1 MTELDTGSAFSLISI
16 QMETALLGLH
26 PFYVYEISITSVT
39 VGPGTSTTFSVQT
52 LEDGRCIAVRV

>member
-1 MTELDTGSAFSLISI
+1 MTELDTGSSFSLISI

-39 VGPGTSTTFSVQT
+39 VGPGPSTTFLVKT
-52 LEDGRCIAVRV
+52 LEDGRCMVIHF